1 MQAISSFF
9 LPSSFL
15 YLSLTFAIQRLSDR
29 TPRTRNHDG
38 RFHTVCKFD
47 RLFYYYYYY
56 YFRYCSII
64 RGKKER
70 ERLKL
75 TSRTVSAQL
84 PIDQAWSLV
93 RLRASMSLYFPSVRF
108 WAAEEIVY
116 GVQKG
121 EGKGK
126 GNEREK

>member
-1 MQAISSFF
+1 MQLISSFF
-9 LPSSFL
+9 LPASIL
-15 YLSLTFAIQRLSDR
+15 RLSLAFAIQRLSER

-47 RLFYYYYYY
+47 RLFYYYYY
-56 YFRYCSII
+56 FRYCSII
-64 RGKKER
+64 RGKKEK
-70 ERLKL
+70 ERMKL

-93 RLRASMSLYFPSVRF
+93 RLRASMSLYFPSIRYC
-108 WAAEEIVY
+108 AAEETVY

-121 EGKGK
+121 KGKGKGK